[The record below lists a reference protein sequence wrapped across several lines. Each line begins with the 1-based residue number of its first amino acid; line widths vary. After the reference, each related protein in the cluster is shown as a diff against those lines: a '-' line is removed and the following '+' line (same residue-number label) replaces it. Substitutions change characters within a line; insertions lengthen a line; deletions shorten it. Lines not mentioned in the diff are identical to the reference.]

1 MFVSDE
7 YYTVKCCWDG
17 MQSPA
22 LVTKITMF
30 SVTGG
35 ITRISFTLQL
45 TLQPF
50 VVSLIMPVAESKVL
64 MGNTRRA
71 VS

>member
-1 MFVSDE
+1 
-7 YYTVKCCWDG
+7 

-71 VS
+71 VVKFQKTS